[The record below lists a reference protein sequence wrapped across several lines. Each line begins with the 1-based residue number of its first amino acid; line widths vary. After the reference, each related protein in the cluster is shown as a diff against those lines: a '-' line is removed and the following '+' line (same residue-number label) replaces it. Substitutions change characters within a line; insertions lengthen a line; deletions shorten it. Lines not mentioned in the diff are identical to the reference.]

1 MKKVITIAII
11 VAVIIAISIIAI
23 EQSMNEKE
31 TIPSSNLPIN
41 TPSNLPINT
50 PSTPP
55 AGKVIKLNLTESLG
69 IGSH

>member
-1 MKKVITIAII
+1 MKKAITTAII
-11 VAVIIAISIIAI
+11 MAVIIAISIIVI

-41 TPSNLPINT
+41 TPSF
-50 PSTPP
+50 SP
-55 AGKVIKLNLTESLG
+55 AGKIIKLNLTESMG